1 MNENLQGVNMSRS
14 MARMNRHRMHPRR
27 YITGFDG
34 IRTLAVLGVIIY
46 HLMPASLQGGYLG
59 VPIFF
64 VVSGYLITDL
74 LLQEWATKG
83 TVGFWSFYGRR
94 LRRLYPAL
102 VTMLLATTAYITL
115 FQRSLLTNIRA
126 TVMTNLLYV
135 YNWFEIG
142 HGQSY
147 FDRFNGES
155 PFTHL
160 WSLSIEGQYYLFWPL
175 LVVLLMMIFKKRS
188 RIFWLLMVAAV
199 ASAVAMAVLYDPTN
213 TNRVYYGTD
222 TRMFAILIGSGL
234 AFIWPSRELPTDIA
248 LGNQITL
255 DVLGG
260 GSLIALIW
268 MFFQMSGQS
277 DFTYRGGMFI
287 FTVLSAVLVATVA
300 HPASHMNRILT
311 NRVFTYIGQRSY
323 GIYLYQFPVM
333 IFYETKVHN
342 IGDHPVMNSLIEVAL
357 ILIVT
362 ELSYRFIENPMR
374 RYNYSQVLTDMRE
387 FIRNPKFNRVT
398 GTITALA
405 TVLFVIT
412 AVGFVQQPSKAS
424 TKQTAV
430 QKTIDKNTQAVK
442 KQNAAA
448 LKRQKAAAK
457 AAKAAKASSSSEQLK
472 TKQALAKLSASQKKV
487 AKDYNLKPQVVLAM
501 GNTDLTAV
509 GDSVLLDVSS
519 DLQQVIPGTVVQGK
533 VGRQV
538 TEVPGIIASLKS
550 QGQLA
555 HNVLVNIGTNGTI
568 TDAQA
573 EQVVSEI
580 GRDHQIFWVTAHVPT
595 QSWQNQ
601 VNAQIKKTA
610 AKHSNVHVVDW
621 HATALNHAS
630 WFASDNVHP
639 NPTGNTQ
646 LTALIARRIAEVNN
660 GIK

>member
-1 MNENLQGVNMSRS
+1 MSENLRRVNMSRT
-14 MARMNRHRMHPRR
+14 MTRMNRHRMRPRR

-64 VVSGYLITDL
+64 VVSGYLITDI
-74 LLQEWATKG
+74 LLQDWLT
-83 TVGFWSFYGRR
+83 YGHVRIWR
-94 LRRLYPAL
+94 FLGHRMRRLYPAL

-115 FQRSLLTNIRA
+115 FQRTLLTNIRA
-126 TVMTNLLYV
+126 TVVTNLLYV

-160 WSLSIEGQYYLFWPL
+160 WSLSIEAQYYLFWPL
-175 LVVLLMMIFKKRS
+175 IIGLLMIVFKKRS
-188 RIFWLLMVAAV
+188 RIFWFMMIMAGI
-199 ASAVAMAVLYDPTN
+199 SALAMALLYDPAN

-234 AFIWPSRELPTDIA
+234 AFIWPSRELSPDIA
-248 LGNQITL
+248 GSNRITL

-260 GSLIALIW
+260 ASLIALIW
-268 MFFQMSGQS
+268 MFFQMAGTA
-277 DFTYRGGMFI
+277 DFTYRGGMLL
-287 FTVLSAVLVATVA
+287 FTILSAVLVATVA
-300 HPASHMNRILT
+300 HPGSNMNRLLT
-311 NRVFTYIGQRSY
+311 NPVFTYIGQRSY

-333 IFYETKVHN
+333 IFYETKVQN
-342 IGDHPVMNSLIEVAL
+342 IGDHPLINSFIEVAL
-357 ILIVT
+357 ILLVT

-374 RYNYSQVLTDMRE
+374 HYDYSRLLVDLRE
-387 FIRNPKFNRVT
+387 FMRQPKFNRVT
-398 GTITALA
+398 GTITGL
-405 TVLFVIT
+405 TVILFVIT
-412 AVGFVQQPSKAS
+412 AVGFVQQPSKAAA
-424 TKQTAV
+424 TQKTDL
-430 QKTIDKNTQAVK
+430 QKTIDKNSKNASK
-442 KQNAAA
+442 KNAAA

-457 AAKAAKASSSSEQLK
+457 ASAASEKVKTEQLK
-472 TKQALAKLSASQKKV
+472 TKAAMAKLSPKQKQV
-487 AKDYNLKPQVVLAM
+487 VKDYNLKPQVVLAM
-501 GNTDLTAV
+501 GTTSLTAV

-538 TEVPGIIASLKS
+538 SDVPGIISSLKQ

-555 HNVLVNIGTNGTI
+555 HNVLLNIGTNGAFTN
-568 TDAQA
+568 AQA
-573 EQVVSEI
+573 EQLVSLI
-580 GRDHQIFWVTAHVPT
+580 GKDHQIFWVTAHVPT

-621 HATALNHAS
+621 HKASLNQSS
-630 WFASDNVHP
+630 WFAADNVHP
-639 NPTGNTQ
+639 NPTGNRH
-646 LTALIARRIAEVNN
+646 LTSLIAKQIAKVNN
-660 GIK
+660 

>member
-1 MNENLQGVNMSRS
+1 MNENLQGVNMSRT
-14 MARMNRHRMHPRR
+14 MRRMNRHKMHPRR

-64 VVSGYLITDL
+64 VVSGYLITDI
-74 LLQEWATKG
+74 LLQEWETHDYIHL
-83 TVGFWSFYGRR
+83 WNFYGRR

-102 VTMLLATTAYITL
+102 VAMLLATTAYITL

-126 TVMTNLLYV
+126 TVMTNLAYV

-175 LVVLLMMIFKKRS
+175 VVIFLLLVFKKRS
-188 RIFWLLMVAAV
+188 RIFVIMMVAAL
-199 ASAVAMAVLYDPTN
+199 ASALAMALLYDPAN

-234 AFIWPSRELPTDIA
+234 AFIWPSRELPQDVNM
-248 LGNQITL
+248 GNQITL

-260 GSLIALIW
+260 GSLIALII

-277 DFTYRGGMFI
+277 AFTYRGGMLI
-287 FTVLSAVLVATVA
+287 FTILSGILVATVA
-300 HPASHMNRILT
+300 HPASHMNRLLT
-311 NRVFTYIGQRSY
+311 NPVFTYIGQRSY

-333 IFYETKVHN
+333 IFYETKVHS
-342 IGDHPVMNSLIEVAL
+342 IGDHPLVNSLIEVAL
-357 ILIVT
+357 ILLVT

-374 RYNYSQVLTDMRE
+374 HYDYGQLFTD
-387 FIRNPKFNRVT
+387 IRDFFRAPHFNRVT
-398 GTITALA
+398 GTMASLA

-412 AVGFVQQPSKAS
+412 AVGFVQQPSKAAS
-424 TKQTAV
+424 NKKTTLQT
-430 QKTIDKNTQAVK
+430 TIDKNTQAAK
-442 KQNAAA
+442 KKNAAA
-448 LKRQKAAAK
+448 LKRQKAAAQAS
-457 AAKAAKASSSSEQLK
+457 AASQQVAADKMK
-472 TKQALAKLSASQKKV
+472 TKQAYDKLTDPQKKV
-487 AKDYNLKPQVVLAM
+487 ASDYGLKPQVVLAM
-501 GNTDLTAV
+501 NNTALTAV
-509 GDSVLLDVSS
+509 GDSVLLDVSA
-519 DLQQVIPGTVVQGK
+519 DLQQVIPGTTVQGK

-538 TEVPGIIASLKS
+538 TDVPGIIAALKS

-555 HNVLVNIGTNGTI
+555 HNVLVNIGTNGTV
-568 TDAQA
+568 TGPQA
-573 EQVVSEI
+573 DQVVQAI
-580 GRDHQIFWVTAHVPT
+580 GSDHQIFWVTAHVPT

-601 VNAQIKKTA
+601 VNNQINATGKKYA
-610 AKHSNVHVVDW
+610 NVHVIDW
-621 HATALNHAS
+621 YGEALNQS
-630 WFASDNVHP
+630 TWFASDNVHP
-639 NPTGNTQ
+639 NATGNRY
-646 LTALIARRIAEVNN
+646 LTALIANQIAKVNN
-660 GIK
+660 N

>member
-1 MNENLQGVNMSRS
+1 MNENLQGVNMSRT
-14 MARMNRHRMHPRR
+14 MRRMNRQKMHPRR

-64 VVSGYLITDL
+64 VVSGYLITDI
-74 LLQEWATKG
+74 LLQEWESHSAIHL
-83 TVGFWSFYGRR
+83 WNFYARR

-102 VTMLLATTAYITL
+102 VAMLLATTAYITL
-115 FQRSLLTNIRA
+115 FQRTLLTNIRA

-175 LVVLLMMIFKKRS
+175 VIIFLLLVFKKRTH
-188 RIFWLLMVAAV
+188 IFVIMMVAALL
-199 ASAVAMAVLYDPTN
+199 SALAMALLYDPAN

-234 AFIWPSRELPTDIA
+234 AFIWPSRELPQDVNV
-248 LGNQITL
+248 GNQWAL
-255 DVLGG
+255 DILGG
-260 GSLIALIW
+260 GSLIALIV

-277 DFTYRGGMFI
+277 AFTYRGGMLI
-287 FTVLSAVLVATVA
+287 FTILSGVLVATVA
-300 HPASHMNRILT
+300 HPASHMNRVLT
-311 NRVFTYIGQRSY
+311 NPVFTYIGQRSY

-342 IGDHPVMNSLIEVAL
+342 IGDHPLVNSLIEVAL
-357 ILIVT
+357 IMLVT
-362 ELSYRFIENPMR
+362 ELSYRFIENPLR
-374 RYNYSQVLTDMRE
+374 HYDYGQLLTD
-387 FIRNPKFNRVT
+387 IRHFVRTPHFNRVT
-398 GTITALA
+398 GTMASLA

-424 TKQTAV
+424 SKQKSAI
-430 QKTIDKNTQAVK
+430 QDTITKNTKTVK
-442 KQNAAA
+442 KQNTAA
-448 LKRQKAAAK
+448 LKRQKAAEK
-457 AAKAAKASSSSEQLK
+457 AAAESKQVATDKLK
-472 TKQALAKLSASQKKV
+472 TKQAYDRLSEAQKKV
-487 AKDYNLKPQVVLAM
+487 ANDYKLTPQVALAM
-501 GNTDLTAV
+501 NSTPLTAV

-519 DLQQVIPGTVVQGK
+519 DLQQVIPGTTVQGK

-538 TEVPGIIASLKS
+538 SEVPGIISSLKS

-568 TDAQA
+568 TGAQA
-573 EQVVSEI
+573 DQVVNAI
-580 GRDHQIFWVTAHVPT
+580 GSDHQIFWVTAHVPT

-601 VNAQIKKTA
+601 VNRQINATSKKY
-610 AKHSNVHVVDW
+610 SNVHVVDW
-621 HATALNHAS
+621 YTEALNQSS

-639 NPTGNTQ
+639 NPTGNKK
-646 LTALIARRIAEVNN
+646 LTALIANQIAKVNN
-660 GIK
+660 N